1 MKHLFSILFLLIIL
15 PNGFAQKDSL
25 KVLILK
31 LVPDTNVG
39 GVQGVY
45 LMLSTK
51 HVYDT
56 VFHKRQVPATAYVD
70 IEVMTGKKP
79 VPAVKSTGSYSI
91 KSGFA
96 GFRTSI
102 QAQGISVKYIHI
114 PYYAMNLKEGRY
126 SIDLKLSAWQNDT
139 TTFAESGYRL
149 KITGDSILPVNIN
162 VPPKEYFKVL
172 VSGVRVMDTDFDGDQ
187 WDYNLLSGSPPDP
200 IWKVMASENE
210 RVDYFYV
217 SPIMKNSYSAAWLDD
232 SGELCVSKGDKF
244 WVKVFD
250 NDPVYDDIMAYIQ
263 VTLDELLVLSQANKE
278 IEMGRLT
285 YFKLSAEKVVHQ

>member
-1 MKHLFSILFLLIIL
+1 MKHLFTILFLLIIL
-15 PNGFAQKDSL
+15 PNAFAQKDSL
-25 KVLILK
+25 KILILK

-56 VFHKRQVPATAYVD
+56 IFHDRQAPATACID
-70 IEVMTGKKP
+70 IEILSGKKP
-79 VPAVKSTGSYSI
+79 VPAVKSTGSYILKNGS
-91 KSGFA
+91 A
-96 GFRTSI
+96 GFRAGI
-102 QAQGISVKYIHI
+102 QTQGICVKHIHI
-114 PYYAMNLKEGRY
+114 PYYSMNLNEDSY
-126 SIDLKLSAWQNDT
+126 SINLKLSAWQNDT
-139 TTFAESGYRL
+139 ATFAENGYRL
-149 KITGDSILPVNIN
+149 KITGDSILPVNVN
-162 VPPKEYFKVL
+162 VPPREYFKVL
-172 VSGVRVMDTDFDGDQ
+172 VSGVRVMDTDFEGDQ
-187 WDYNLLSGSPPDP
+187 WDYNLLSGAPPDP
-200 IWKVMASENE
+200 VWKVMASENE

-263 VTLDELLVLSQANKE
+263 VTLDELMALSMQNKE
-278 IEMGRLT
+278 MQIGRLT
-285 YFKLSAEKVVHQ
+285 YFKVSAEKIVK